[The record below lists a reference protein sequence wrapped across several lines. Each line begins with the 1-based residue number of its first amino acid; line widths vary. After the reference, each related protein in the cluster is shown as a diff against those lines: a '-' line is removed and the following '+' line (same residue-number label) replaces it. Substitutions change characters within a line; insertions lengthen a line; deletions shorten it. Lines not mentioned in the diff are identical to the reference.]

1 MSHHSCAGEVSQ
13 IPTRQLVPDTVSQLP
28 GRKMVPDLFPNLI
41 SQLPEHQLW
50 DSAMRRTK
58 TRSCKETFGKQYF
71 CSCCH
76 AKRFRGSLGN
86 APPLVHG
93 SPLLAKQPVASM
105 GRSQTHPPSQTH
117 SIDQRPSLGY
127 RLVVWRRV
135 GLATP
140 VHWVRPAILGLYRRF
155 VINTSKWSC
164 SNYLADHIL
173 LSWTRVPAE
182 CPAR

>member
-1 MSHHSCAGEVSQ
+1 
-13 IPTRQLVPDTVSQLP
+13 
-28 GRKMVPDLFPNLI
+28 MV
-41 SQLPEHQLW
+41 Q
-50 DSAMRRTK
+50 
-58 TRSCKETFGKQYF
+58 
-71 CSCCH
+71 
-76 AKRFRGSLGN
+76 
-86 APPLVHG
+86 G
-93 SPLLAKQPVASM
+93 SPLLAKQSVASM
-105 GRSQTHPPSQTH
+105 GRSQTHPPGQTH

-182 CPAR
+182 CPQGSQRRPPGARLDEKGARLDETGARCPPGARHRSIGAAGAHRYGREEGRRNPCLRNDIWPQLRQTVWPHMRQISF